1 MESKWGG
8 NKIDGAR
15 IKIRNLI
22 EVFIKQSK
30 KSMWMKIV
38 DFELITNYK
47 EWKWMIYYNYF

>member
-8 NKIDGAR
+8 NKIDGAG